1 MRLCFALPA
10 MLLFVHAASAA
21 EADKPRASDTLKPP
35 KRHAAASP
43 ITDRFALRVLYFP
56 ASIDTD
62 LRLDRVTGAQGTQL
76 VAEND
81 LGLDDKKSEGRAE
94 MIFRL
99 RERNRLRVDYLK
111 LSRLGDTTINRVINF
126 GDQSFLPNDRVLS
139 QLEWRSLTF
148 TYTRSLLYTDRFELG
163 VGLGL
168 SVLEARARGEVP
180 TRNIRER
187 QEAVGAFPTLGIDG
201 TWQISKRWSF
211 NGRAQRFSTH
221 VDEFKGALSDYHTDF
236 QYRWRENFALGL
248 GYTWYRTV
256 VDVGQD
262 DNGTVNDNDLTGRFD
277 MKMTGPEVFMRA
289 SF

>member
-10 MLLFVHAASAA
+10 MLLVVHAASAA
-21 EADKPRASDTLKPP
+21 EPDKPRASDTLKPP

-56 ASIDTD
+56 ASISTN
-62 LRLDRVTGAQGTQL
+62 LRLDQQDGTQGTEL

-99 RERNRLRVDYLK
+99 RERNRVRVDYLK
-111 LSRLGDTTINRVINF
+111 LSRLGDQVINRVINF
-126 GDQSFLPNDRVLS
+126 GDESFLPNDRALTA
-139 QLEWRSLTF
+139 LEWRSLTF
-148 TYTRSLLYTDRFELG
+148 TYTRSVLYTDRFELG
-163 VGLGL
+163 VGLGI
-168 SVLEARARGEVP
+168 SILEARARGEVP
-180 TRNIRER
+180 ARSLRER
-187 QEAVGAFPTLGIDG
+187 QEAVGAFPTFGLDG

-211 NGRAQRFSTH
+211 NGRGQRFSTH
-221 VDEFKGALSDYHTDF
+221 VDEFRGSLADYHTDF

-248 GYTWYRTV
+248 GYTWYHTV
-256 VDVGQD
+256 VDVGS
-262 DNGTVNDNDLTGRFD
+262 DNNSSGNDLTGRYD
-277 MKMTGPEVFMRA
+277 QDMTGPEVFLRA